1 MLSSTGHRIKASR
14 IYRFS
19 TDQGSVLYDDGTRI
33 WTINGSRAKHFEW
46 EDLEG
51 RNALVLRDDTRL
63 YLPSLDHSAEPSYV
77 FAYNP
82 NATLLYVIAADRPR
96 GHLSTGLCSS
106 FGIELAEIQ
115 KYRDDL
121 AEKGIVA
128 HIALVDVFNWN
139 VDEMRDGNRFQ
150 RCPCHTRASQPF
162 FYTGYAS
169 TNLSAAQL
177 ARLPPPIWPAFEIV
191 AQAIELDVD
200 SKDRRRI
207 QTFSTGL
214 S

>member
-19 TDQGSVLYDDGTRI
+19 TDQGSVLYDDGTRL
-33 WTINGSRAKHFEW
+33 WTINGSRVKHFEW

-96 GHLSTGLCSS
+96 T
-106 FGIELAEIQ
+106 
-115 KYRDDL
+115 
-121 AEKGIVA
+121 
-128 HIALVDVFNWN
+128 
-139 VDEMRDGNRFQ
+139 
-150 RCPCHTRASQPF
+150 
-162 FYTGYAS
+162 
-169 TNLSAAQL
+169 
-177 ARLPPPIWPAFEIV
+177 
-191 AQAIELDVD
+191 
-200 SKDRRRI
+200 
-207 QTFSTGL
+207 
-214 S
+214 